1 METYIVDAF
10 TNKAF
15 KGNPAGVC
23 LLKKPLSE
31 ELMLSIAQEL
41 NLSET
46 AFVQHQQNNNY
57 SIRYFSPIME
67 IPLCGHATLASAK
80 VLFENLNLNE
90 IHFNTFQN
98 LDLII
103 QKEGDEIIMEFPVYK
118 TSEAAVNPDML
129 KALGLKEI
137 NNCVISKENNILVLE
152 ISDTEILANL
162 TPNFSALLNTH
173 NSISGVAVTAAGT
186 DGEFDFHSRFFW
198 PWSGSNEDPV
208 TGVIHTFLTPYWGE
222 KLNKTKMKA
231 LQASKRTG
239 ILNLELTTNNKLLIK
254 GEAIIVFKGN
264 LLVS

>member
-23 LLKKPLSE
+23 IVTGFISE
-31 ELMLSIAQEL
+31 EKMQSIASEL

-46 AFVQHQQNNNY
+46 AFIQHISNNEY

-80 VLFENLNLNE
+80 VIFEKTAIEE
-90 IHFNTFQN
+90 IEFVTFEKLQ
-98 LDLII
+98 LVV
-103 QKEGDEIIMEFPVYK
+103 QKTKDAISMEFPIYGIEE
-118 TSEAAVNPDML
+118 TPVNPMML
-129 KALGLKEI
+129 KALGIAEI
-137 NNCVISKENNILVLE
+137 NFCGFNKENDILVLQIE
-152 ISDTEILANL
+152 STTTLANL
-162 TPNFSALLNTH
+162 SPNFSELIHTH
-173 NSISGVAVTAAGT
+173 SSISGVAVTAKDTSGH
-186 DGEFDFHSRFFW
+186 FDFQSRFFW

-222 KLNKTKMKA
+222 ILGKTKMTA

-239 ILNLELTTNNKLLIK
+239 ILNLELTKNNTLILK
-254 GEAIIVFKGN
+254 GEAVIVFEGK
-264 LLVS
+264 LCI